1 MKCPFCNNP
10 TNYNYDFLYYSQWV
24 ECIVCPTKFNFYAL
38 SLFFSNNSEVLK
50 FDYLCYL
57 NGKKYYIEQHIDD
70 HVTKIYCTFDMHT
83 NLVYEIDK
91 LLNITPENL
100 ISKLKTILMFL

>member
-10 TNYNYDFLYYSQWV
+10 TNYDLAHSKWADCN
-24 ECIVCPTKFNFYAL
+24 VCPTKFNFDSL
-38 SLFFSNNSEVLK
+38 SLLFSDNSEVLK
-50 FDYLCYL
+50 FDYLYSL

-70 HVTKIYCTFDMHT
+70 HVTKIYCSFDMHID
-83 NLVYEIDK
+83 LVYEIDK